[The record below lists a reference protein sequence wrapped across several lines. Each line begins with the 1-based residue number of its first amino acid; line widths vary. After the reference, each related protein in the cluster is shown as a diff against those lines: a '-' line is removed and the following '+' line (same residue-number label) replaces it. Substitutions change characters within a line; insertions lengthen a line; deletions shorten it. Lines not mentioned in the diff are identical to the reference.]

1 MKLNTLN
8 SNFPPRTLDVK
19 NTPVELFCYVFFRIS
34 TLNKLRL
41 NQPFSEFS
49 ADKNEGCSFGATS
62 NGPPIRRL
70 KHPRKSDLSNP
81 PRNHPQPTWDL
92 YLQSLASGK
101 QLCDIVSPAAAPY
114 QSGKS

>member
-1 MKLNTLN
+1 MKLETLN

-19 NTPVELFCYVFFRIS
+19 NTPVELFFFFRIS

-41 NQPFSEFS
+41 NQPFFEFS

-70 KHPRKSDLSNP
+70 KNIKKHPRKSDLKKIHPGITPNP
-81 PRNHPQPTWDL
+81 PNRP
-92 YLQSLASGK
+92 
-101 QLCDIVSPAAAPY
+101 VSPKLSFRQAIM
-114 QSGKS
+114 